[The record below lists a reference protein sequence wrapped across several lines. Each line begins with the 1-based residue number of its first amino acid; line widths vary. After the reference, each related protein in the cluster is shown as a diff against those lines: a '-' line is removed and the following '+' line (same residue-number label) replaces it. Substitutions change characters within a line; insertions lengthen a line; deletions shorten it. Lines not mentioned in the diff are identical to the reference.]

1 MSTDYYGTCVINGY
15 TTNIL
20 YYCICRGIYVADGSK
35 SKSRVDENVAAR
47 EIAPTLAQTNG
58 SIPPPPPLVI
68 DVKTKAPTSG
78 Q

>member
-1 MSTDYYGTCVINGY
+1 M
-15 TTNIL
+15 
-20 YYCICRGIYVADGSK
+20 ADGSK